1 MQLSRDDTANAGFL
15 RGKATERGG
24 VRLSVIVSAAEEG
37 LKCPLAVVRN
47 PSRRLVC

>member
-1 MQLSRDDTANAGFL
+1 MQLSRDDPANAGFL
-15 RGKATERGG
+15 RGKAAKREG
-24 VRLSVIVSAAEEG
+24 VRFSVIASAAEEG